1 MSIVDIEAKCYRECL
16 EYGRKK
22 LVEELKARDE
32 VLAKERDKSR
42 YRNKG
47 FADTCIKTVM
57 GTVEFRRRRYYD
69 SEEER
74 FVFLLDKDLEMGG
87 FGKISPMV
95 ATAAVKAASEATFR
109 EAAREITDV
118 TGLSISH
125 QTVWNLTQTAG
136 GRLREIG
143 PAPGE
148 KKTKILF
155 EEADGIWLHLQ
166 GSDRKRHGK
175 KAEMKLAISYDGI
188 EKRNKGKRRV
198 CDGKTA
204 CAGIMPTEEFRRKAE
219 RTIRN
224 VYDTDEI
231 EIRILNGDGAEWIFS
246 RDDHVIKQ
254 LDIYHRNKALTKNIP
269 DEGLRKE
276 IRLRLYKEKDVQGAL
291 DLIEAYINSVDD
303 KDKREKA
310 EDLYNYYN
318 NNRDK
323 LINYNRR
330 GLKLPELG
338 EGLSYARL
346 GAMESNVFS
355 LIGNRMKG
363 RRKSW
368 SIEGANN
375 MAEILCLKHT
385 GRLDE
390 ALKKIDMPVSCFEEE
405 YEPAEILRAAQVP
418 ETIGKGY
425 NGYKTADLTHLSSGA
440 YSVIRRYI
448 EN

>member
-1 MSIVDIEAKCYRECL
+1 MIENYYNIDYDKKSPYTLTNIVTQERSL
-16 EYGRKK
+16 E
-22 LVEELKARDE
+22 
-32 VLAKERDKSR
+32 
-42 YRNKG
+42 
-47 FADTCIKTVM
+47 
-57 GTVEFRRRRYYD
+57 
-69 SEEER
+69 
-74 FVFLLDKDLEMGG
+74 
-87 FGKISPMV
+87 
-95 ATAAVKAASEATFR
+95 
-109 EAAREITDV
+109 
-118 TGLSISH
+118 H
-125 QTVWNLTQTAG
+125 
-136 GRLREIG
+136 
-143 PAPGE
+143 
-148 KKTKILF
+148 
-155 EEADGIWLHLQ
+155 
-166 GSDRKRHGK
+166 
-175 KAEMKLAISYDGI
+175 
-188 EKRNKGKRRV
+188 
-198 CDGKTA
+198 
-204 CAGIMPTEEFRRKAE
+204 
-219 RTIRN
+219 
-224 VYDTDEI
+224 
-231 EIRILNGDGAEWIFS
+231 
-246 RDDHVIKQ
+246 
-254 LDIYHRNKALTKNIP
+254 
-269 DEGLRKE
+269 
-276 IRLRLYKEKDVQGAL
+276 EKDC
-291 DLIEAYINSVDD
+291 YINSVDD

-390 ALKKIDMPVSCFEEE
+390 ALKMIDMPVSCLEEE